1 MCSVR
6 SIFATILLALA
17 FAASASAPAQSTVT
31 LGESIAPLVGPWKFH
46 TGDNPQWANPS
57 FDDSTWGTIS
67 LIPRLQNIAA
77 YRGASYKA
85 AIYFAPGWTM
95 QGYPG
100 YSGYAWY
107 RLRVTVNREHED
119 VRNAGKPLAIAI
131 PPEFDDAYQ
140 VYVDGRL
147 AGEFGRFTPRGV
159 TWYLSQMHAF
169 TLDRAIPPGA
179 TLTIAIRVWMSPATL
194 LSQRQAGGLHVP
206 PLLGHVRNVDLV
218 THSYWQD
225 VGHREAS
232 AYLEIGIQLLA
243 ILVVFGLYW
252 LDHGELAYLWL
263 GLSCTSSL
271 TYLLLALV
279 QTHTLW
285 LSGDSRVWFL
295 FSIVP
300 PVQAG
305 LWLLF
310 WAYWFRLGRRGYMA
324 WLYGFAGAALTL
336 LAVAMVMQQSSP
348 YGGIAPL
355 PGAAWLIPVTH
366 ALAVVPG
373 VLLVVIAF
381 LGIRK
386 TGFEGWLALPA
397 LCLLAFLLF
406 GGIWNRSLSIFGFD
420 LPFARMVTFTALAI
434 ITLLMLR
441 RFLRGQRQREQWK
454 LEMEQ
459 ARQVQ
464 QLLVPATPSVTP
476 GFSVESVY
484 LPAQQVGGDF
494 YQISPCDDGSLLV
507 VVGDVSGKGL
517 KAAMTVSAIVG
528 GLKQIATRDPS
539 QVLAA
544 LNRQL
549 VDELSGGFVTC
560 CAALISSGHKLTIA
574 NAGHLSPYRNGQEL
588 AVEAGLPLGLV
599 AGSRY
604 EEAEHE
610 FADGDRLTFISD
622 GVVEAQ
628 NAHKELF
635 GFARTQQIST
645 QPAAA
650 IAETVKQFGQEDDI
664 TVVAITRR

>member
-119 VRNAGKPLAIAI
+119 VRNAGKPLAICI

-140 VYVDGRL
+140 IYIDGRL
-147 AGEFGRFTPRGV
+147 VGEFGRFTPRGV
-159 TWYLSQMHAF
+159 TWYLGRPQAF
-169 TLDRAIPPGA
+169 TLDRDIPSGT
-179 TLTIAIRVWMSPATL
+179 TLTVAIRVWMSPATL
-194 LSQRQAGGLHVP
+194 SSQRYPGGLHEPPTFGHARHVELV
-206 PLLGHVRNVDLV
+206 PLL
-218 THSYWQD
+218 YWRD
-225 VGHREAS
+225 VVHGEAS
-232 AYLEIGIQLLA
+232 AYLEIAFQLLA
-243 ILVVFGLYW
+243 IVVVIGLLW

-263 GLSCTSSL
+263 GLSSMVSL
-271 TYLLLALV
+271 LYIALALI

-285 LSGDSRVWFL
+285 LSGDSHAWFL
-295 FSIVP
+295 FSILP
-300 PVQAG
+300 PVQGG

-310 WAYWFRLGRRGYMA
+310 WGYWFRLGRTGYMA

-336 LAVAMVMQQSSP
+336 LAVAMVVQQSSP
-348 YGGIAPL
+348 YGGTAPL
-355 PGAAWLIPVTH
+355 HGAAWLMPISH
-366 ALAVVPG
+366 GLALVPG

-386 TGFEGWLALPA
+386 NGFEGWLALPA
-397 LCLLAFLLF
+397 VSLLALLLV

-420 LPFARMVTFTALAI
+420 LPFARLVTFTALAI

-441 RFLRGQRQREQWK
+441 RFLHGQRQREMWK

-464 QLLVPATPSVTP
+464 QLLVPATPSSTS

-494 YQISPCDDGSLLV
+494 FQVQPGEDGSLLV

-528 GLKQIATRDPS
+528 GLKQIATREPS

-560 CAALISSGHKLTIA
+560 CAALLTREGKLMIA
-574 NAGHLSPYRNGQEL
+574 NAGHLSPYLNGKEL

-604 EEAEHE
+604 EETEHE

-635 GFARTQQIST
+635 GFERTQQIST
-645 QPAAA
+645 QPAAS
-650 IAETVKQFGQEDDI
+650 IADTVKQFGQEDDI